1 MTPHGSDKD
10 HIKIG
15 REPLPDGQKGQHS
28 ADLHAVCS
36 QLRTARKR
44 RKSAYRRFFGP
55 YDSAAARDRV
65 PVPVER

>member
-1 MTPHGSDKD
+1 M
-10 HIKIG
+10 KISC
-15 REPLPDGQKGQHS
+15 EPLSAGQKRQRSDG
-28 ADLHAVCS
+28 LRAVCI

-44 RKSAYRRFFGP
+44 IKTAYRRFFGP